1 MLFFGRR
8 NRSYVKL
15 EATKRI
21 KQKSPRGLF
30 RPRSAPCHVI
40 IGEFTT
46 TVATMR
52 LDQMTIDQARAISA
66 FSPGAWTL
74 SETPEGWIAR
84 RGSAVLISSNSRKV
98 RHFATVDTAIR
109 RLRSEAGV
117 KNFNVEAAPM
127 AA

>member
-66 FSPGAWTL
+66 FSPGA
-74 SETPEGWIAR
+74 
-84 RGSAVLISSNSRKV
+84 VLISSNSRKV

>member
-1 MLFFGRR
+1 M
-8 NRSYVKL
+8 
-15 EATKRI
+15 
-21 KQKSPRGLF
+21 
-30 RPRSAPCHVI
+30 I
-40 IGEFTT
+40 IGKFTT
-46 TVATMR
+46 TVSTMR

-117 KNFNVEAAPM
+117 NDFKVEAAPM

>member
-1 MLFFGRR
+1 MYD
-8 NRSYVKL
+8 RSYVKL

-21 KQKSPRGLF
+21 KQKLPRGRF
-30 RPRSAPCHVI
+30 RPRFAPCHGI
-40 IGEFTT
+40 IGEFNT

-117 KNFNVEAAPM
+117 KDFKVEAAPM